1 MNGDRQDTFPAGQ
14 LWACFRNGP
23 FTRYLAGSAAS
34 LTGSWMQVMAQGWVM
49 TTLTT
54 SAFMLGLVNFATGI
68 PMLLLALKAGV
79 LADRMDKRYILLVAQ
94 VLQIGCA
101 LFVGWLVA
109 SGQVQVWHIIAVAFF
124 LGLVFAFEMPAIN
137 ALVPEL
143 VNREQIATA
152 ITLDRSVFHGT
163 RLIGPAVA
171 GYVVAHWG
179 EANAFFVNAFSY
191 LALIAALLT
200 IRLPPRSAAVK
211 EAVARGGIREG
222 LRYAQSDLPTLAM
235 MGLMALST
243 LVVFPVLVVM
253 LPIYA
258 RHTLELPPDR
268 MGWLMG
274 LTALGS
280 FTGAVGLLA
289 IPMRHRRRVFFTMVI
304 GVGGSLVGLA
314 FAPGFWWAVP
324 PLILLALCVSTL
336 VGLAHIII
344 QERAPSQLRGRICA
358 IAGLCFFGLMPFAS
372 LALPAIAD
380 LLGLRSALA
389 VGACVY
395 VVAGL
400 PIVLARSSR
409 TWDVPRPVAPP
420 ATPRSA
426 PPPTEDW

>member
-1 MNGDRQDTFPAGQ
+1 MTVERQDAVPVRE
-14 LWACFRNGP
+14 LWGCLRNGP
-23 FTRYLAGSAAS
+23 FTRYMVGSGVS

-49 TTLTT
+49 TSLTT
-54 SAFMLGLVNFATGI
+54 SALMLGMVNFATGL

-79 LADRMDKRYILLVAQ
+79 LADRIDKRNILLVSQ
-94 VLQIGCA
+94 GLQIASA

-109 SGQVQVWHIIAVAFF
+109 SSQVQVWHIVMVAFF

-143 VNREQIATA
+143 VHREQIATA
-152 ITLDRSVFHGT
+152 ITLDRAVFHGT

-179 EANAFFVNAFSY
+179 EATAFFVNALSF
-191 LALIAALLT
+191 LALIAALMT
-200 IRLPPRSAAVK
+200 IRLPVRSAAQK
-211 EAVARGGIREG
+211 AAVVRGGIREG
-222 LRYAQSDLPTLAM
+222 LSYARSDAPTLAM

-243 LVVFPVLVVM
+243 VVVFPVLVVM

-258 RHTLELPPDR
+258 RHTLGLPPDR

-289 IPMRHRRRVFFTMVI
+289 IPMRHRRLVFLGMVM
-304 GVGGSLVGLA
+304 GAGASLMGLA

-324 PLILLALCVSTL
+324 ALILLALCVSCL

-344 QERAPSQLRGRICA
+344 QERAPGELRGRISS
-358 IAGLCFFGLMPFAS
+358 IAGLCFFGLMPLAS
-372 LALPAIAD
+372 LALPGMAD

-389 VGACVY
+389 LGACIYIAV
-395 VVAGL
+395 GL

-409 TWDVPRPVAPP
+409 AWDHARHAVSSAAPRA
-420 ATPRSA
+420 A
-426 PPPTEDW
+426 PPPAEDW